1 MDMALK
7 ATVTR
12 DTRDTG
18 GERLGILRGLDGDA
32 ALLLVLAGVGEPGLA
47 GLGAGYDS
55 GLRDQRV
62 GQRRLA
68 VVDVG
73 DDGHVAD
80 VPLLVHHAPDLVYSE
95 VHLRH
100 TSYNVPYV
108 TRQRSKVRYV
118 WS

>member
-1 MDMALK
+1 MDIALK
-7 ATVTR
+7 VT
-12 DTRDTG
+12 D
-18 GERLGILRGLDGDA
+18 EREPKRWLVGILRGLDGDA
-32 ALLLVLAGVGEPGLA
+32 ALLLVLAGVGEPGLS
-47 GLGAGYDS
+47 GLGAGDDS
-55 GLRDQRV
+55 GLRHQRV

-100 TSYNVPYV
+100 IPDVCAASHM
-108 TRQRSKVRYV
+108 
-118 WS
+118 